1 MKLWSKDWV
10 ELLDKI
16 KRYGLRNSWNTTIA
30 PTGSLSMIADCSNGV
45 EPTFSIAFEKHVAVG
60 KFHYANKIFKDIM
73 TELGIYSEELLAKI
87 VDNYGSLKGLDISEN
102 IQQTFVTAMDM
113 HWIDHVVAQAVW
125 QKWIG
130 NAIAKTINMPND
142 VTSEDIKS
150 AYLIAH
156 DLGLKGVT
164 VYRDGSRNEQVLHIQ
179 GNKEKKF
186 DVKPSQ
192 AALDYIQS
200 RIENG
205 KISPYVASQV
215 SKYFTHEINVE
226 ADYLN
231 RAKESVNLIDV
242 MVLDAVKNETNKDAC
257 PVCNSTVAK
266 QAGCGLCLD
275 CGWSGCSSG

>member
-1 MKLWSKDWV
+1 M
-10 ELLDKI
+10 
-16 KRYGLRNSWNTTIA
+16 
-30 PTGSLSMIADCSNGV
+30 
-45 EPTFSIAFEKHVAVG
+45 
-60 KFHYANKIFKDIM
+60 
-73 TELGIYSEELLAKI
+73 
-87 VDNYGSLKGLDISEN
+87 KGLDISEN